1 MIRCM
6 SSDLKLF
13 VGGRMLKHDNIEE
26 ESETEPFSLI
36 IPKARTNLVFDRWR
50 NISFSPQQLGS
61 GIVLFKNY
69 LTLMGQVDIVNICQK
84 GAMGPG
90 GFYQP
95 RNPSGDKLR
104 LHMMCFGRNWDPVTR
119 YEKRYRSDGSEPP
132 PLPYEFISLAENAI
146 QDAHPDHQL
155 PPMCPDICLANFYTG
170 TGRLAL
176 HQDRDESSDSLR
188 RGLPVVSISI
198 GDTAEFLYGHTN
210 DENKLDKVLLE
221 SGDVLIFGGKSR
233 HIFHGVRRISP
244 DSAPHQFN
252 QESMLRLGRLA
263 SSINDTSLREAFSAF
278 GEVSKARVIKD
289 RETGRSRGFG
299 FVSFVDPQSYMDAII
314 SLDQW
319 LLHGQTVSLCLV
331 DYKPHN
337 VQLESETGPFS
348 LILPDVGRNL
358 VSNRWRNVVFSR
370 QVLGSGMVL
379 FKNYLT
385 LMGQVEIVNMCNK
398 WGGGFY
404 QPSGVEFGPRM
415 MCFGRNWD
423 PVTRYK
429 KRYTSD
435 GSEPPTLPYHLVS
448 LAKHAIQDTA
458 CHVAKLPSICPDICL
473 VNFYSTS
480 SRLGLHQDHDE
491 SSDSL
496 KAGLPVVSISI
507 GDSAEFLYGHT
518 RDESKLDKLLL
529 ESGDVLVFGG
539 KSRLIFHGVNRI
551 LPHSSPEPLLQ
562 AIGLRPGRL
571 NLTLRQFSRP
581 STD

>member
-36 IPKARTNLVFDRWR
+36 IPRARTNLVFDRWR
-50 NISFSPQQLGS
+50 NISFSRQQLGS

-95 RNPSGDKLR
+95 RNPSGDKVR

-176 HQDRDESSDSLR
+176 HQDRDESSDSLK

-252 QESMLRLGRLA
+252 QESMLRLGRL
-263 SSINDTSLREAFSAF
+263 
-278 GEVSKARVIKD
+278 
-289 RETGRSRGFG
+289 
-299 FVSFVDPQSYMDAII
+299 
-314 SLDQW
+314 
-319 LLHGQTVSLCLV
+319 
-331 DYKPHN
+331 
-337 VQLESETGPFS
+337 
-348 LILPDVGRNL
+348 
-358 VSNRWRNVVFSR
+358 
-370 QVLGSGMVL
+370 
-379 FKNYLT
+379 
-385 LMGQVEIVNMCNK
+385 
-398 WGGGFY
+398 
-404 QPSGVEFGPRM
+404 
-415 MCFGRNWD
+415 
-423 PVTRYK
+423 
-429 KRYTSD
+429 
-435 GSEPPTLPYHLVS
+435 
-448 LAKHAIQDTA
+448 
-458 CHVAKLPSICPDICL
+458 
-473 VNFYSTS
+473 
-480 SRLGLHQDHDE
+480 
-491 SSDSL
+491 
-496 KAGLPVVSISI
+496 
-507 GDSAEFLYGHT
+507 
-518 RDESKLDKLLL
+518 
-529 ESGDVLVFGG
+529 
-539 KSRLIFHGVNRI
+539 
-551 LPHSSPEPLLQ
+551 
-562 AIGLRPGRL
+562 
-571 NLTLRQFSRP
+571 NLTLRQF
-581 STD
+581 